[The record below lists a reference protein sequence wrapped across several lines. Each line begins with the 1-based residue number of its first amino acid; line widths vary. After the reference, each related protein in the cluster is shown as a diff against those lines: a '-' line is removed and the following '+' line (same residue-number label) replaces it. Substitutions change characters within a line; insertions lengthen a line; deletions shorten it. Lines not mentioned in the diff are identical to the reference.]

1 MQHFDAMDEHGQKI
15 QDLESALGLASAF
28 EKYNQ
33 AADLKKELEEL
44 NANDVVELILEVT
57 ILKASHTPAH
67 MAASNVS
74 CLSVLAA

>member
-1 MQHFDAMDEHGQKI
+1 MDEHGQKM

-44 NANDVVELILEVT
+44 NANDVVEAILEVT
-57 ILKASHTPAH
+57 TVPLSRQH
-67 MAASNVS
+67 MAAILLVCQS
-74 CLSVLAA
+74 LRA